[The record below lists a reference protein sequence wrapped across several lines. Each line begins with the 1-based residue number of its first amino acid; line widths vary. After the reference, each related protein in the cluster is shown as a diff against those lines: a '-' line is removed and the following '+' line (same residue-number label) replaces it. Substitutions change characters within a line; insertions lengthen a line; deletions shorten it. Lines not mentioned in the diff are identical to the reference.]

1 MGTCSSLRRR
11 MMKGGGEVS
20 LPNYLCLTALE
31 SGTFTFTM
39 DTGLSPSSYEYIA
52 YSNDGGNSWV
62 TTYNVASE
70 QVTTTVNVTEGD
82 SVLWRGY
89 SPTGKQIGRSN
100 VKSSCGYFGGTAKFN
115 VSGCIV
121 SLIKNKSFN
130 GFEDMCIAV
139 SSLFSGSRVVEVD
152 EDLLPC
158 KKLTLSYE
166 YSQMFNGCTYLTK
179 PPKLP
184 ATELGARNSYES
196 MFLNCKAFSVAPE
209 LPAETLTTICYFNMF
224 FGTSVTY
231 VKMLAKTLG
240 AQSLINWMRGV
251 PNVATSI
258 FVKHIDATWTTTG
271 VNGVPTNW
279 TVIYYDPSEDK
290 YYTSQDKSQ
299 ECDDHGNPI

>member
-1 MGTCSSLRRR
+1 MSIRRR
-11 MMKGGGEVS
+11 LMMAQTGEKEP
-20 LPNYLCLTALE
+20 PNYLCFTALE

-39 DTGLSPSSYEYIA
+39 DTGLSPSNYEYIA

-89 SPTGKQIGRSN
+89 SPTGNKIGRSN
-100 VKSSCGYFGGTAKFN
+100 AKGNCGYFGGTAKFN

-121 SLIKNKSFN
+121 SLIKNKSFK

-139 SSLFSGSRVVEVD
+139 SHLFNGSKVVEVD

-158 KKLTLSYE
+158 KRLTLSYE
-166 YSQMFNGCTYLTK
+166 YSSLFNGCKYLTK

-184 ATELGARNSYES
+184 ATALGARNSYDD
-196 MFLNCKAFSVAPE
+196 MFLFCKAFSVAPE
-209 LPAETLTTICYFNMF
+209 LPAEMLTTTCYFNLF
-224 FGTSVTY
+224 FGTMVTY

-240 AQSLINWMRGV
+240 LQSLTGWMEGV

-271 VNGVPTNW
+271 PSGVPTNW
-279 TVIYYDPSEDK
+279 TVIYYDPSVDK
-290 YYTSQDKSQ
+290 YYTDQTRAT